1 MNVDEDDE
9 MSTNIY
15 VQSAKTTM
23 SSVDTFKLFVFPI
36 FWFWAHLMNVILERT
51 FDIYVFILTKSNICL
66 HIYERSCRVI

>member
-23 SSVDTFKLFVFPI
+23 SSVDTFK
-36 FWFWAHLMNVILERT
+36 
-51 FDIYVFILTKSNICL
+51 
-66 HIYERSCRVI
+66 